1 MLQGR
6 SASKLCSSP
15 VMNKETIPDASW
27 LLLSSRRSCVM
38 SSAGPCFAGVFL
50 VGKGW

>member
-15 VMNKETIPDASW
+15 VMNKETITDASW
-27 LLLSSRRSCVM
+27 LLHSSRRSCVM
-38 SSAGPCFAGVFL
+38 SLGAAGSMA
-50 VGKGW
+50 KGL